1 MPRHMILLFDQ
12 GSHQMT
18 IRRLL
23 TTLAPLA
30 ALALTATPV
39 LGHTGTITVSQDCES
54 FHVSVSLDHNTT
66 SDRSVMIET
75 TIPGTTGIAAPGN
88 YYDTSFGE
96 IWSASGP
103 APASGTVTLI
113 IDNGTEE
120 FRTSATLVPAEDC
133 PVTVATPTP
142 TPTPTPAVVV
152 VSTPTPTP
160 RQGVLGGNPTPAARQ
175 LPNTAV
181 EGAEA
186 STILMT
192 LGMGLVFLV
201 GLGFMSQRQLTSRRS
216 PRP

>member
-1 MPRHMILLFDQ
+1 
-12 GSHQMT
+12 MT

-23 TTLAPLA
+23 STLAPLA

-39 LGHTGTITVSQDCES
+39 LGHTGTITTSQDCES

-88 YYDTSFGE
+88 HYNTSFGE

-113 IDNGTEE
+113 IDNGTQEE
-120 FRTSATLVPAEDC
+120 FRTSATLMPAEDC
-133 PVTVATPTP
+133 PETVTAPTP
-142 TPTPTPAVVV
+142 TPTPTPEVAVAP
-152 VSTPTPTP
+152 TPTPTP
-160 RQGVLGGNPTPAARQ
+160 REGQLGGNPTPAARQ

-181 EGAEA
+181 EVSET
-186 STILMT
+186 STILMSV
-192 LGMGLVFLV
+192 GMGLVFLV
-201 GLGFMSQRQLTSRRS
+201 GLGSLAQRRFTSRRS